1 MNLGSG
7 VEISIRDVI
16 QQVAKIVG
24 HDLEIVVED
33 RRVRPQKSE
42 VSRLQAESS
51 KALRLAGWRAEVPL
65 DDGLRRTADWIE
77 AHLDEYRTQEYA
89 V

>member
-7 VEISIRDVI
+7 VETSIRDVI

-24 HDLEIVVED
+24 HDLEIIVED
-33 RRVRPQKSE
+33 RRVRPEKSE
-42 VSRLQAESS
+42 VSRLHAESS
-51 KALRLAGWRAEVPL
+51 KALQLAGWRAEVSL
-65 DDGLRRTADWIE
+65 DEGLRRTTQWIK
-77 AHLDEYRTQEYA
+77 AHLDTYRTQEYA

>member
-1 MNLGSG
+1 MTSFCRSPRSL
-7 VEISIRDVI
+7 VTISRSSSR
-16 QQVAKIVG
+16 IV
-24 HDLEIVVED
+24 
-33 RRVRPQKSE
+33 RVRPEKSE

-51 KALRLAGWRAEVPL
+51 KALQLAGWRAEVSL
-65 DDGLRRTADWIE
+65 DEGLRRTADWIE